1 MRATLVTIAA
11 VLLVSCG
18 PAGDA
23 RKAQSQ
29 KGAPPTQSVAA
40 IEVETLAEGLQNPWS
55 IAFLPGGD
63 ILASERPGRL
73 RLIEDGWRAEGAALA
88 APRLVEKPVAGVP
101 EVFVKSQAGLF
112 DIVPSPRFAEDQTLF
127 ISHAA
132 GDAGANRTRLVKAH
146 FDGAALSGLETIFEA
161 TPDKKAAAHYGA
173 RMAFMNDGSLL
184 MTIGDGF
191 DYREQA
197 QSLENTFGKIVRLG
211 ADGAPPADNPFAG
224 RKDAHAAI
232 YTLGHRNAQG
242 LAIDPASGVVY
253 ATEHGPLGGDELN
266 IILPGMNYGWP
277 LASFGLDYSGAQV
290 TPYTEL
296 PGKTSPIAHWT
307 PSIAPSGL
315 AVYRGAMF
323 PEWEGD
329 ILMGAM
335 SDADEARQGLY
346 RLDMAAGKV
355 VAEEIYLKGERVRD
369 VRVGP
374 DGAIYVAT
382 EDHDGAAVGR
392 ILRLTPKRG

>member
-1 MRATLVTIAA
+1 MRAMLFALAAVTIAA
-11 VLLVSCG
+11 CG
-18 PAGDA
+18 EAGEA
-23 RKAQSQ
+23 RKAQSE
-29 KGAPPTQSVAA
+29 PVAA
-40 IEVETLAEGLQNPWS
+40 PAAGASEFEVRTLAEGLQNPWS
-55 IAFLPGGD
+55 IAFLPDGD
-63 ILASERPGRL
+63 MLVSERPGRL
-73 RLIEDGWRAEGAALA
+73 RLIEDGWRADDAALV
-88 APRLVEKPVAGVP
+88 APRLVEAPIAGVP
-101 EVFVKSQAGLF
+101 VVFVKSQAGLF
-112 DIVPSPRFAEDQTLF
+112 DIVPSPRFAEDRTLF

-132 GDAGANRTRLVKAH
+132 GTANANRTRLIKAR
-146 FDGAALSGLETIFEA
+146 FDGAALSDVTTIFEA
-161 TPDKKAAAHYGA
+161 TPEKKAGAHYGA
-173 RMAFMNDGSLL
+173 RVAFMRDGTLL

-197 QSLENTFGKIVRLG
+197 QSLENTFGKIVRIG
-211 ADGAPPADNPFAG
+211 VDGAPPPDNPFAAEAG
-224 RKDAHAAI
+224 AHAAI

-242 LAIDPASGVVY
+242 LAIDPASGVVF

-266 IILPGMNYGWP
+266 VILPGMNYGWP
-277 LASFGLDYSGAQV
+277 LASYGLDYSGAQI

-296 PGKTSPIAHWT
+296 PGKTSPVAHWT

-329 ILMGAM
+329 LLLGAM

-346 RLDMAAGKV
+346 RLDIEAGKV

-392 ILRLTPKRG
+392 VLRLTPKR